1 MCDSVYVCELIN
13 VLSVLVPVAFSL
25 CRPQEKGTLF
35 GQLRALHVLYARVS
49 SLEVCVLGF

>member
-35 GQLRALHVLYARVS
+35 GQLRTLHVLYARVS